1 MVITL
6 TDVGTKKG
14 TSDDTKMY
22 FPVIPE
28 QITYSTGAYFE
39 EYRIMNKGAVKIP
52 NGEDVSGIKWE
63 SFFPGTNLQS
73 LPFVSATK
81 IQKGS
86 SSKKKTPTE
95 MHNQLEAWKSKGAQL
110 KLNITGTPFSFY
122 VYIEKY
128 EAIAQDAHGSIYY
141 TIEFVKAITVSVS
154 SEKKKT
160 TTKTTTKKTTT
171 KKTTGTSRSTK
182 KTTKKHTIKKGD
194 TLWGISKKYYKAGSK
209 WKTIYNANK
218 TTIEN
223 AAKKRGYKSSNNGN
237 RIWPGT
243 VLKIP

>member
-22 FPVIPE
+22 IPVIPE
-28 QITYSTGAYFE
+28 EITYSTGAHFE
-39 EYRIMNKGAVKIP
+39 DYTIMNKGAVKIP
-52 NGEDVSGIKWE
+52 SGEDVSGIKWE
-63 SFFPGTNLQS
+63 SFFPGTKLQS
-73 LPFVSATK
+73 LPFVSASK
-81 IQKGS
+81 IQKGKS
-86 SSKKKTPTE
+86 SAKKTPTA
-95 MHNQLEAWKSKGAQL
+95 MHNQLESWKNKGTKL
-110 KLNITGTPFSFY
+110 KLNITGSPFSFY

-128 EAIAQDAHGSIYY
+128 EASAQDAFGSIYY
-141 TIEFVKAITVSVS
+141 SIEFVKAITVSVS
-154 SEKKKT
+154 SEKKK
-160 TTKTTTKKTTT
+160 KKTTT
-171 KKTTGTSRSTK
+171 KKTTGSSRSTT
-182 KTTKKHTIKKGD
+182 KTTKKHPIKKGD
-194 TLWGISKKYYKAGSK
+194 TLWGISKKYYKTGTK

>member
-6 TDVGTKKG
+6 TDVGTQKG

-22 FPVIPE
+22 IPVIPE
-28 QITYSTGAYFE
+28 TIEYSTSANFE
-39 EYRIMNKGAVKIP
+39 EYDILNKGAVKIP
-52 NGEDVSGIKWE
+52 NGEDVTGIKWE
-63 SFFPGTNLQS
+63 SFFPGKNLQS
-73 LPFVSATK
+73 FPFVTNMK
-81 IQKGS
+81 LQKKYEV
-86 SSKKKTPTE
+86 SKKLTPTE
-95 MHNQLEAWKSKGAQL
+95 MHNQLEAWKSKGAKL
-110 KLNITGTPFSFY
+110 KLNITETPFSFY
-122 VYIEKY
+122 VYIDKY
-128 EAIAQDAHGSIYY
+128 QVSYKDAHGNIYY
-141 TIEFVKAITVSVS
+141 SIEFVKAITVSVS
-154 SEKKKT
+154 SVKAEKKT
-160 TTKTTTKKTTT
+160 TKTN
-171 KKTTGTSRSTK
+171 KTTGTTRSTT

>member
-22 FPVIPE
+22 FPVPPE
-28 QITYSTGAYFE
+28 KVIYSTGAYFE
-39 EYRIMNKGAVKIP
+39 EYTIMNKGPVKIP
-52 NGEDVSGIKWE
+52 NGEDVTGIKWE
-63 SFFPGTNLQS
+63 SFFPGANLQS
-73 LPFVSATK
+73 LPFVSTTK
-81 IQKGS
+81 VKKGTVT
-86 SSKKKTPTE
+86 KKKTPTE
-95 MHNQLEAWKSKGAQL
+95 MHNQLEAWKSKGTKL

-122 VYIEKY
+122 VYIDQY
-128 EAIAQDAHGSIYY
+128 EAVSQDAHGSIYY
-141 TIEFVKAITVSVS
+141 SIEFVKAITVSVS
-154 SEKKKT
+154 SVKAKKT
-160 TTKTTTKKTTT
+160 TTKN
-171 KKTTGTSRSTK
+171 KTTGTSRSTK

-194 TLWGISKKYYKAGSK
+194 TLWGISKKYYKTGTK